1 MLEWACQNV
10 GILPCFQP
18 RSARVSLER
27 AGLVSELPEVV
38 KRIYFQDLVVYHCIM
53 KKGYATSKDLSR
65 ALNRSRRSINRHLKK
80 LVLLGIVEKH
90 GRYRCPHSWYDV
102 RPDLEIPIA
111 KAMEYL
117 LGRFL
122 GTRRTYFSMRFVIA
136 TIPTSQ
142 RRLRTP
148 GRPFDASVP
157 YGAKKPLKT
166 IWEAPLWSDFFIPL
180 DDFDEVAFYLEDAS
194 IEWHLDQLELDFLRL
209 EEMAFF

>member
-1 MLEWACQNV
+1 
-10 GILPCFQP
+10 
-18 RSARVSLER
+18 
-27 AGLVSELPEVV
+27 
-38 KRIYFQDLVVYHCIM
+38 M
-53 KKGYATSKDLSR
+53 KNTYSTTKDLSI
-65 ALNRSRRSINRHLKK
+65 ALNRSRRSIIRHLNK
-80 LVLLGIVEKH
+80 LVALGILEKH
-90 GRYRCPHSWYDV
+90 GHGHCPYTWYDV

-117 LGRFL
+117 LGRFSE
-122 GTRRTYFSMRFVIA
+122 GSRTYFSMRFVKA
-136 TIPTSQ
+136 TIHTSE
-142 RRLRTP
+142 RCLRTP

-157 YGAKKPLKT
+157 WWAKEPLKT